1 MVMSSAANMPMGK
14 KLYEGEG
21 LKNWISTPAAATLCF
36 FLQQIFTRRQSVSS
50 VLRHAGF
57 IYYVNDSPL
66 HSMKAANVLS
76 HCRRGC
82 IFLVTCPQ
90 KFLTSKI
97 LVKCRIYTRT

>member
-36 FLQQIFTRRQSVSS
+36 FLQQIFTRRQSISS

-57 IYYVNDSPL
+57 IYYVNEQSITL
-66 HSMKAANVLS
+66 NESSKRFITLQK
-76 HCRRGC
+76 GLY
-82 IFLVTCPQ
+82 IF
-90 KFLTSKI
+90 K
-97 LVKCRIYTRT
+97 